1 VLLAKILWI
10 GVSLA
15 GGWKTGR
22 GFWRFASTLI
32 YLVAHDGK
40 KKTTRK
46 AQKSRHLSTDCGKS
60 KVK

>member
-15 GGWKTGR
+15 GGWKRGG

-40 KKTTRK
+40 KKKR
-46 AQKSRHLSTDCGKS
+46 QERHKNHGICRQIAE

>member
-15 GGWKTGR
+15 GGWKRGG

-40 KKTTRK
+40 KKNDKKGTKITAFVDRLRK
-46 AQKSRHLSTDCGKS
+46 K
-60 KVK
+60 